1 MMSSRPTLALCRGW
15 SWSGTHR
22 GEFSRTSLDRG
33 AVTTTFLV
41 KLDRLRTSCVRW
53 LFTREAYPR
62 GRWLVWRGDGNVIP
76 GEKVSSALAV
86 TSESRGSD
94 ELTSLAGTARP
105 APGGTLSG
113 RPTAPTEAPV
123 ARRPGPRRRT
133 AARERA
139 WSSWLLLL
147 VLAVQA
153 ALSLR
158 LVRADTAFDDEA
170 MALWAGHLEW
180 AHWLHG
186 TPIPAFPTFFS
197 GAPVIY
203 PPLGALADSAGGLPA
218 ARILS
223 LLLMLGATAL
233 LWGTTRRLYGQRAAL
248 FAAALFAVLGPTLH
262 LGAFAT
268 YDALRVVL
276 IALSAWCVVRA
287 GERGRGT
294 GWMIAAGTALA
305 IANAVAYSS
314 VPFDLVVLALA
325 LLTAWPSGGGL
336 AARRCA
342 TVLATVVVLLAAGVL
357 VGGSAYI
364 GGFER
369 TTLAPAPG
377 ASPPLSVLAHTAS
390 WAGLLV
396 VVAGCGVIISWASR
410 SGWAQTCLLVVFT
423 AAVVL
428 GPLEQARQHGLA
440 SLDEHVGL
448 GAWFGAIAAGYAVDR
463 FIAAARAGRAQAVTC
478 GACVVALVFPVTL
491 GASQSWALA
500 TDWPN
505 ATSFIAV
512 LRPLV
517 AHGSGHLLVEDPS
530 VARCYLP
537 AGRQWQRWSSTRN
550 IILPSGIS
558 TGGPAS
564 TSSVAGAGNVGVFA
578 EFITRGYFSYV
589 ALNFADTTALDH
601 RLADQ
606 LHGDPRYHTIG
617 VVPYGTEVPP
627 IGRGTYVIW
636 RYEPKP

>member
-1 MMSSRPTLALCRGW
+1 MMSSRPALALCRGL
-15 SWSGTHR
+15 SWPGTHR
-22 GEFSRTSLDRG
+22 GEFGQRSLG
-33 AVTTTFLV
+33 PGTVATTVLV
-41 KLDRLRTSCVRW
+41 KLDRLRASCISW
-53 LFTREAYPR
+53 LFTWEAYPR
-62 GRWLVWRGDGNVIP
+62 GRWLVWRGKDNVIP
-76 GEKVSSALAV
+76 GEEASSALVV
-86 TSESRGSD
+86 TSGSRGSD
-94 ELTSLAGTARP
+94 ELTPLAGAAGP

-113 RPTAPTEAPV
+113 RPTAPAEAPV
-123 ARRPGPRRRT
+123 TWRPGRRRRM

-170 MALWAGHLEW
+170 LSLWAGHLEW

-203 PPLGALADSAGGLPA
+203 PPLGALADSVGGLA
-218 ARILS
+218 GARILS
-223 LLLMLGATAL
+223 LLLMLAATAL
-233 LWGTTRRLYGQRAAL
+233 LWGTARRLYGQRAAL

-287 GERGRGT
+287 GERGKGT
-294 GWMIAAGTALA
+294 GWMIAAGAALA
-305 IANAVAYSS
+305 IADAAAYSS

-325 LLTAWPSGGGL
+325 LLTAWPYGGLL

-342 TVLATVVVLLAAGVL
+342 TLLATVAVLLAAGVL
-357 VGGSAYI
+357 IGGSAYV

-369 TTLAPAPG
+369 TTLASAPG
-377 ASPPLSVLAHTAS
+377 ASPPLSVLAHSAS

-396 VVAGCGVIISWASR
+396 ALAGCGVIISLASR
-410 SGWAQTCLLVVFT
+410 SGWAQTCLLAVFT
-423 AAVVL
+423 AAAVL
-428 GPLEQARQHGLA
+428 GPLEQARQHSLA
-440 SLDEHVGL
+440 SLDEHVGV
-448 GAWFGAIAAGYAVDR
+448 GAWFCAIAAGYAVDR
-463 FIAAARAGRAQAVTC
+463 FIAAARAGRARAVTC

-500 TDWPN
+500 TGWPN
-505 ATSFIAV
+505 ATSVLAV

-530 VARCYLP
+530 VARYYLP

-550 IILPSGIS
+550 IILPSGTS

-564 TSSVAGAGNVGVFA
+564 MASVAGAGNAGVFA

-589 ALNFADTTALDH
+589 ALNFADTTALDR

-606 LHGDPRYHTIG
+606 LHGDPHYHTIA